1 MHVSL
6 LAWRRYRFLW
16 WSLGLT
22 VACTLLFVSQGAEQ
36 GQPPNGGTWQ
46 GYTLGTVGA
55 LLIVWLSL
63 LGIRKR
69 SYRSTVGSVQGWTSA
84 HVYLG
89 TALLV
94 IATLHAAAQF
104 GLNVHTLAFVLMCV
118 VVLSGFFGLYF
129 YSHLPALLAKN
140 NAGRDSREW
149 IQELAEVDRTLF
161 QEASRADASVQLM
174 VQSALEQTNLGGRFL
189 ALLGGVDKSTVQV
202 AQNERPIANAE
213 MQTVLTRLAELVPV
227 TQRQREAD
235 TLNALLAGFG
245 RRQTVLKVL
254 RREARLRA
262 WLRVW
267 LYLHVPVT
275 VALLGAL
282 TVHVVSVFVYW

>member
-6 LAWRRYRFLW
+6 LAWQRYRLFW
-16 WSLGLT
+16 WALGLT
-22 VACTLLFVSQGAEQ
+22 IASILLYATQGPEQ
-36 GQPPNGGTWQ
+36 GQPANGGTWQ

-63 LGIRKR
+63 LGVRKR
-69 SYRSTVGSVQGWTSA
+69 SYRSTMGSVQGWTSA

-94 IATLHAAAQF
+94 IGTLHAAAQF
-104 GLNVHTLAFVLMCV
+104 GFNVHTLAYVLMCIV
-118 VVLSGFFGLYF
+118 VVSGFFGLYF
-129 YSHLPALLAKN
+129 YSHLPGLLAKN

-149 IQELAEVDRTLF
+149 IQELSELDRQLL
-161 QEASRADASVQLM
+161 QDASRADASVQLM
-174 VQSALEQTNLGGRFL
+174 VQSAREQTRLGGSFR
-189 ALLGGVDKSTVQV
+189 ALIGGVDKSTVQV
-202 AQNERPIANAE
+202 AQNDKAIANAE
-213 MQTVLTRLAELVPV
+213 MQTVLTRLAELIPA
-227 TQRQREAD
+227 TQRQRETD

-262 WLRVW
+262 WLKIW

-282 TVHVVSVFVYW
+282 TVHIVSVFVYW